1 MEFEKINPN
10 EINKNPFDLIS
21 KDWALVAAQK
31 DGKVN
36 ALTASWGGVGVLWNK
51 NVVFI
56 FIRNSRYTKEF
67 LDSANTFSLTFFN
80 HEKYA
85 ETYKYFGSVSGR
97 NEDKIAKQGLTVAR
111 AENTPYFAE
120 GKLAVICKKLSAMPF
135 APNNFTDSNLLPA
148 FYGDNDMHVMYIG
161 EIVSVLHNGANE

>member
-10 EINKNPFDLIS
+10 EINKNPFDLIN
-21 KDWALVAAQK
+21 KDWALVAAEK

-51 NVVFI
+51 NVVFL

-67 LDSANTFSLTFFN
+67 IDSAETFSLTFFN

-97 NEDKIAKQGLTVAR
+97 TEDKIAKQGLTVAKT
-111 AENTPYFAE
+111 EGTPYFSQ
-120 GKLAVICKKLSAMPF
+120 GKLAVICRKLSAMPF
-135 APNNFTDSNLLPA
+135 DKSTFIDSGLAPA
-148 FYGDNDMHVMYIG
+148 FYADDDMHTMYIG
-161 EIVSVLHNGANE
+161 EIVSALHNSANE